1 MFNTLK
7 VLAYLIKRGF
17 TDYKKSLRFA
27 KECENGN
34 FEPGYNNVKELAK
47 GVMKASGARV
57 IYHGLENLPEEKGVL
72 FVGNHQSLFDI
83 PLVLQ
88 VMESPTAF
96 VGKDSLAKVPGINF
110 WLPSFGCVYMKR
122 DDLRQSMKAIL
133 QAGENMKKGLN
144 MVIFPEGT
152 RSRGEGHN
160 EFKKGSL
167 KPATMAKTA
176 IVPFYIDGSYKLFEG
191 NGKHRVTPDEVHVYF
206 GEAIS
211 LKDKD
216 RAAQKELADQIEGIV
231 LGLKDTIA

>member
-1 MFNTLK
+1 MFNTIK
-7 VLAYLIKRGF
+7 VLAFLIKKGF
-17 TDYKKSLRFA
+17 QDHKRCKIYTQ
-27 KECENGN
+27 ECEKGN
-34 FEPGYNNVKELAK
+34 FEPGFENIKLVAK

-83 PLVLQ
+83 PLLLQ

-96 VGKDSLAKVPGINF
+96 VGKDSLAKVPGINA
-110 WLPSFGCVYMKR
+110 WLPSIGSVYMKR
-122 DDLRQSMKAIL
+122 DDIRQSMKAIL
-133 QAGENMKKGLN
+133 QAGELMKKGLN

-152 RSRGEGHN
+152 RSRGGAHA

-176 IVPFYIDGSYKLFEG
+176 IVPFYIDGAYKLFEG
-191 NGKHRVTPDEVHVYF
+191 NGKHRVIPAEVHVYF

-211 LKDKD
+211 LKDMD
-216 RAAQKELADQIEGIV
+216 RNAQKTVADEIEDIV
-231 LGLKDTIA
+231 FNLPDVIA